1 MAQRVRRRQD
11 DDRAARPPD
20 PPLRHRRDRQRQLAL
35 QKPRCR
41 SRNPRSPRLRNPG
54 QLRRGERYRQNPPLK
69 GVKIGRR
76 CGVKFERRLTLMEG
90 SIARSAMLK
99 LFDINIE
106 AAEPGLVVLTAIPT
120 AEHYNPLGFVH
131 GGYAAVL
138 LDTCMAAAIV
148 TSLEPGL
155 SPVTLEYKISFTRPM
170 SADTG
175 VVRGEG
181 KTLHVGRQT
190 AIAKAD
196 CSTRTAGFS
205 PTGRPPAMSCGKE
218 FPEGSLPGA
227 SVPPA
232 VQT

>member
-1 MAQRVRRRQD
+1 VRVHLNTLMIEHEPIERLTAWILPQT
-11 DDRAARPPD
+11 
-20 PPLRHRRDRQRQLAL
+20 
-35 QKPRCR
+35 KTF
-41 SRNPRSPRLRNPG
+41 PRSLV
-54 QLRRGERYRQNPPLK
+54 LSTSERSWR
-69 GVKIGRR
+69 
-76 CGVKFERRLTLMEG
+76 G
-90 SIARSAMLK
+90 SIARSSMLE

-155 SPVTLEYKISFTRPM
+155 SPVTLEYKINFARPM

-181 KTLHVGRQT
+181 KTLHVGRQM
-190 AIAKAD
+190 AIGEGRLLDAKGRLLAHGTTT
-196 CSTRTAGFS
+196 CHVVRQAGS
-205 PTGRPPAMSCGKE
+205 
-218 FPEGSLPGA
+218 
-227 SVPPA
+227 
-232 VQT
+232 

>member
-1 MAQRVRRRQD
+1 MDPTANQGVSAFSGLKYF
-11 DDRAARPPD
+11 RA
-20 PPLRHRRDRQRQLAL
+20 
-35 QKPRCR
+35 
-41 SRNPRSPRLRNPG
+41 
-54 QLRRGERYRQNPPLK
+54 
-69 GVKIGRR
+69 
-76 CGVKFERRLTLMEG
+76 LMEG
-90 SIARSAMLK
+90 SIARSAMLE

-155 SPVTLEYKISFTRPM
+155 SPVTLEYKINFARPM

-181 KTLHVGRQT
+181 KTLYVGRQM
-190 AIAKAD
+190 AIGEGRLLA
-196 CSTRTAGFS
+196 RRAGFS
-205 PTGRPPAMSCGKE
+205 PTGRPPAMSCGKG
-218 FPEGSLPGA
+218 FPEGRQRSASPPQKQRPSDRPDLRIRPRAKMACWPVRGA
-227 SVPPA
+227 PYA